1 MSLLTELKNG
11 YGVAFRN
18 MDEFLEIFD
27 VLKKN
32 GVEYYFTFNSERDLI
47 NNIERRL
54 AAAISENLRVA
65 ISVFETPSMNGRAWV
80 WGTYYRSTKI
90 RGFIE
95 YRDIV
100 GSPFTY

>member
-11 YGVAFRN
+11 YGVSFRN

-32 GVEYYFTFNSERDLI
+32 GVEYYVAYSEGGLI

-54 AAAISENLRVA
+54 AAAISENLRVV
-65 ISVFETPSMNGRAWV
+65 ISVFEASSMNGRAWL
-80 WGTYYRSTKI
+80 WSTSYRVPKI
-90 RGFIE
+90 QAFIE